1 MHFLVI
7 KKKKLPLKRYK
18 IALTTFW
25 EKKLMNNTGIFDLI
39 WLKFWYKKNLIT
51 KFSYKVLF

>member
-7 KKKKLPLKRYK
+7 FNKILQNNK

-25 EKKLMNNTGIFDLI
+25 EKKFMNYTGIFDLI
-39 WLKFWYKKNLIT
+39 WLKYLFQKILRKKL
-51 KFSYKVLF
+51 SSKVLF